1 MSQYHHGNLRNAL
14 IVAAAELIEERGS
27 SDFSMIDASRR
38 AGVSS
43 AAPYRHFKD
52 KDALLE
58 AVCQVAFMAMEEATE
73 TAAVAQDIGTPEH
86 IIALGNAYIKF
97 VVDHPAFYELMWGD
111 YGIRAMDADAVELQ
125 SSGFGLLVE
134 SVQALCDTAGIK
146 NCDAIALSTQLW
158 AMVHGLS
165 GLTLNKHLEKFIP
178 GVDVYSLLESGAK
191 TFLAGLSAAPAR

>member
-1 MSQYHHGNLRNAL
+1 MTQYHHGNLRNAL

-58 AVCQVAFMAMEEATE
+58 AVCQVAFMAMQEATE
-73 TAAVAQDIGTPEH
+73 TAAAPLDIGTPEH

-97 VVDHPAFYELMWGD
+97 VVDHPTFYDLMWGD
-111 YGIRAMDADAVELQ
+111 YGIRAMEADAVQLQ
-125 SSGFGLLVE
+125 SSGFYVLVE
-134 SVQALCDTAGIK
+134 SVQALCDIAGIK
-146 NCDAIALSTQLW
+146 HCDTTALATQLW
-158 AMVHGLS
+158 ATVHGLS
-165 GLTLNKHLEKFIP
+165 GLTLNKHLEKFVP
-178 GVDVYSLLESGAK
+178 GLDVYSLLESTTH
-191 TFLAGLSAAPAR
+191 TFLAGLSADPAR